1 MKLEFLR
8 CNRQFR
14 YLLTTT
20 ALFLLGGPVIHS
32 FAFALL
38 VGLVIGTYSS
48 MFVSTPIVL
57 YFEARRRRVR

>member
-1 MKLEFLR
+1 VKLEFLR

-20 ALFLLGGPVIHS
+20 ALSLLGGPIIHS

-48 MFVSTPIVL
+48 MFVSTPIVP
-57 YFEARRRRVR
+57 YFEGADAA